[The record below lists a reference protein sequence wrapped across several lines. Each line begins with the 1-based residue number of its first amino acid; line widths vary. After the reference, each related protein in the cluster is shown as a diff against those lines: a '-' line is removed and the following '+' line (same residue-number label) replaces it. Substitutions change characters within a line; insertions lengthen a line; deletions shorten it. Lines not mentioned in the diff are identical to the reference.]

1 MDQLCCKLG
10 QSLDPPACKSIFDV
24 DVLPLD
30 VTKITQPLTEGVDFR
45 RGSGRAVMQETDP
58 RDFRWL
64 RMRCEGPRR
73 RAADSRDELAT
84 FHGSPS
90 PGTGARTLPRRYPP
104 ITLPCSA
111 ANLVIEWQRR
121 VIRVGPKQAA
131 ASPDVHFAPERGQ
144 NS

>member
-1 MDQLCCKLG
+1 MDQFCCKLG

-64 RMRCEGPRR
+64 RMRCERPRRR
-73 RAADSRDELAT
+73 RAAKQCDEL
-84 FHGSPS
+84 PS
-90 PGTGARTLPRRYPP
+90 PHAGPPPPESVYRTFSLP
-104 ITLPCSA
+104 
-111 ANLVIEWQRR
+111 QGGRR
-121 VIRVGPKQAA
+121 VL
-131 ASPDVHFAPERGQ
+131 
-144 NS
+144 

>member
-64 RMRCEGPRR
+64 LRPCGKRPRRR
-73 RAADSRDELAT
+73 RAAKQRDELA
-84 FHGSPS
+84 PS
-90 PGTGARTLPRRYPP
+90 HSITSSARASSVGGTVRPSIL
-104 ITLPCSA
+104 A
-111 ANLVIEWQRR
+111 ACWLMTSSYLLDCTTGRS
-121 VIRVGPKQAA
+121 VG
-131 ASPDVHFAPERGQ
+131 FAP
-144 NS
+144 

>member
-1 MDQLCCKLG
+1 MDQFCCKLG

-64 RMRCEGPRR
+64 PRMRCERPRRR
-73 RAADSRDELAT
+73 RAAEQRDEIAAFHSMTSSARESSDGGTVRPSALAVVRLIAVT
-84 FHGSPS
+84 YLVGAC
-90 PGTGARTLPRRYPP
+90 TGR
-104 ITLPCSA
+104 SA
-111 ANLVIEWQRR
+111 AF
-121 VIRVGPKQAA
+121 
-131 ASPDVHFAPERGQ
+131 SPLRMR
-144 NS
+144 ST

>member
-90 PGTGARTLPRRYPP
+90 PGTGARTLPRRYPRLRFRAVRQ
-104 ITLPCSA
+104 IWSSNGRDGSFASDQSRQRLPRMSTSP
-111 ANLVIEWQRR
+111 
-121 VIRVGPKQAA
+121 PKG
-131 ASPDVHFAPERGQ
+131 DKT
-144 NS
+144 

>member
-64 RMRCEGPRR
+64 LRMRCERPRRR
-73 RAADSRDELAT
+73 RAAD
-84 FHGSPS
+84 
-90 PGTGARTLPRRYPP
+90 
-104 ITLPCSA
+104 
-111 ANLVIEWQRR
+111 
-121 VIRVGPKQAA
+121 
-131 ASPDVHFAPERGQ
+131 
-144 NS
+144 

>member
-84 FHGSPS
+84 FHGSPY
-90 PGTGARTLPRRYPP
+90 PGREPEPYHAVTPDYASVQCGKFGHRMAETGQKRKGSQRAYSIRFTPKSRHRR
-104 ITLPCSA
+104 CA
-111 ANLVIEWQRR
+111 
-121 VIRVGPKQAA
+121 
-131 ASPDVHFAPERGQ
+131 
-144 NS
+144 

>member
-30 VTKITQPLTEGVDFR
+30 VTKITQPVTEGVDFR

-64 RMRCEGPRR
+64 LRASRKRPRSR
-73 RAADSRDELAT
+73 RAAEQRYELPPLHSTISSARASKVGGT
-84 FHGSPS
+84 MRPS
-90 PGTGARTLPRRYPP
+90 AL
-104 ITLPCSA
+104 A
-111 ANLVIEWQRR
+111 
-121 VIRVGPKQAA
+121 VIR
-131 ASPDVHFAPERGQ
+131 
-144 NS
+144 